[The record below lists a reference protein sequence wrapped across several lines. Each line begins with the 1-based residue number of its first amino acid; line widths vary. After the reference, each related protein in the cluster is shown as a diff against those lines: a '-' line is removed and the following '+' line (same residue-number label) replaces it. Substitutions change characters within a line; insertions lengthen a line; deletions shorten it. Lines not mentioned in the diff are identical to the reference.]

1 MTGNKICMLRYLVFK
16 TSLNLRAIINKR
28 NAEQWP
34 NFLMPQQNGKALS
47 MGMILASKKTT
58 PALLMN
64 MEKAP

>member
-1 MTGNKICMLRYLVFK
+1 
-16 TSLNLRAIINKR
+16 
-28 NAEQWP
+28 
-34 NFLMPQQNGKALS
+34 MPQQNGKALS